1 MAATRMQAIVCTQ
14 YGPPETLTLQE
25 VATPAIGA
33 DGVLVRVRAASVN
46 PADFHTLSGGPIVR
60 LVAGLRRP
68 RQPIPGTDVAGV
80 VEAVGQDVTAFR
92 PGDEV
97 FGGRSGA
104 LAEYVA
110 GVERNF
116 VSKPASI
123 TFEQAAAVAI
133 AGVTAL
139 QGLRD
144 KGRLQPGQ
152 SVLING
158 ASGGVGTF
166 AVQIATALGGR
177 VTGVCSTPNVEL
189 VRSLGAAHVVDYT
202 QEDFA
207 QSGQRYDLVLDLVGN
222 RSLDDLRRVVT
233 GRGTLVLSGG
243 GHAGGHG
250 GSGLQPLLLGARGLL
265 LARFVSQHIAWFIAN
280 INQADLTTLK
290 ELMEAGKLTPVIDR
304 TYPLSQ
310 TAAALRYLQAGHA
323 RGKVVITV

>member
-1 MAATRMQAIVCTQ
+1 MPATRMQAIVCTQ

-46 PADFHTLSGGPIVR
+46 PADFHTVGGGLVVR

-80 VEAVGQDVTAFR
+80 VEAVGKDVSAFQ
-92 PGDEV
+92 PGDAV

-116 VSKPASI
+116 VPKPATVS
-123 TFEQAAAVAI
+123 FEQAAAVAI

-158 ASGGVGTF
+158 AAGGVGTF
-166 AVQIATALGGR
+166 AVQIATALGGT

-189 VRSLGAAHVVDYT
+189 VRSLGAARVIDYT

-207 QSGQRYDLVLDLVGN
+207 QSEQRYDLVLDLVGN
-222 RSLDDLRRVVT
+222 RSLADLRRVVT

-243 GHAGGHG
+243 GHARGHG
-250 GSGLQPLLLGARGLL
+250 GSGLQPLMLGARGLL
-265 LARFVSQHIAWFIAN
+265 LSRFVGQDIAWFIAN

-290 ELMEAGKLTPVIDR
+290 ELMDVGKLTPVIDR

>member
-1 MAATRMQAIVCTQ
+1 MHAIVCTQ

-25 VATPAIGA
+25 VDTPAIGP

-46 PADFHTLSGGPIVR
+46 PADYHTISGGLVVR

-68 RQPIPGTDVAGV
+68 KQPIPGTDVAGV
-80 VEAVGQDVTAFR
+80 VEAVGQDVTTFR
-92 PGDEV
+92 PGDAV
-97 FGGRSGA
+97 FGGRRGA
-104 LAEYVA
+104 LAEYVSA
-110 GVERNF
+110 LERHF
-116 VSKPASI
+116 VPKPATVS
-123 TFEQAAAVAI
+123 FEQAAAVAV

-158 ASGGVGTF
+158 AAGGVGTF
-166 AVQIATALGGR
+166 AVQIATALGGH
-177 VTGVCSTPNVEL
+177 VTGVCSTRNVDL
-189 VRSLGAAHVVDYT
+189 VRSLGAERVVDYT

-207 QSGQRYDLVLDLVGN
+207 RSGHRYDLVLDLVAN
-222 RSLDDLRRVVT
+222 RSLADLRRVVKA
-233 GRGTLVLSGG
+233 RGTLVLSGG
-243 GHAGGHG
+243 GHARGHG
-250 GSGLQPLLLGARGLL
+250 GSGLRPLLLAARGLL
-265 LARFVSQHIAWFIAN
+265 LARFVSQDIAWFIAN
-280 INQADLTTLK
+280 INTADLATLK

-323 RGKVVITV
+323 CGKVVITV